1 MEELT
6 AGEVR
11 ARSFAA
17 AVRGFDRGEV
27 TGYLDQVADYLEA
40 LQQQLHQV
48 GVSEVTSPTDLA
60 AEYAAVGDE
69 VTAVLAEARAAADA
83 MRSRAAAETA
93 RWRAEAEDETR
104 QMYADA
110 EAAASETR
118 ESVWVTGTEML
129 AQVVAECELMVAQS
143 SELSLRIRSE
153 AERDSAKVLTD
164 SQRER
169 EAMLYAGRDEAE
181 RTVGAAR
188 KEADALMMSARHQTD
203 VAHERVRALEQR
215 RAELM
220 EELESTQKALLGIE
234 DETMAAVEEGL
245 EEPEPVADM
254 EARTDWPEDEGGV
267 RIVAARP
274 SVPVEPVDA
283 DALVAEVEALRGRQP
298 QGTAGP
304 APPKVEPVSPP
315 LGGSPAIA
323 PSDSGFA
330 AATSEGSEIGR
341 GSARLVGTISD
352 PSSPQ
357 GEETGGEGGSFA
369 DEPRSEPSRDVA
381 PPLTAEE
388 TVDEAQPEPEA
399 AVETE
404 VELTSEPEPEAEAA
418 APEPEE
424 TAEAEPEPEIKEGP
438 DPLAGLFDELRG
450 GVPAP
455 LTPATGNGEASEEAV
470 IRAAPVATL
479 VDDDEP
485 TESTLDSR
493 LSTLDSLDP
502 FALRDRLLLP
512 VQNRALRL
520 VKRELVSSQNRALE
534 DLRLN
539 PEWLPGPDL
548 VDGEISVALLDLTT
562 ESTAAGFA
570 AAGELLGRT
579 DPPRPEL
586 EAGDPTE
593 EFIGAFIESARL
605 SLERSRA
612 AAAGKRETASSL
624 SRVFRA
630 WRTDDAERRVRFL
643 SRRAYHDGVLAALMA
658 MDCQRVLVSP
668 SGTSC
673 VDHGEGTPP
682 WLISD
687 GPPPGSLV
695 PPASIECSCTI
706 VPDC

>member
-48 GVSEVTSPTDLA
+48 GISEVKSPTDLA
-60 AEYAAVGDE
+60 ADYAAVGDE

-129 AQVVAECELMVAQS
+129 AQVVAECELMVAQA

-153 AERDSAKVLTD
+153 AERDSTKMLTD

-169 EAMLYAGRDEAE
+169 EAMLHAGRDEAE
-181 RTVGAAR
+181 RMVSAAR

-234 DETMAAVEEGL
+234 DEPIAAVEEGS
-245 EEPEPVADM
+245 EEPEPVADI
-254 EARTDWPEDEGGV
+254 ETRTHWPEDEGGV

-274 SVPVEPVDA
+274 SAPIEPVDA

-298 QGTAGP
+298 QGATRP
-304 APPKVEPVSPP
+304 SPPKVEPVSPP
-315 LGGSPAIA
+315 LGGRNTMA
-323 PSDSGFA
+323 PSDGGKA
-330 AATSEGSEIGR
+330 AATSEG
-341 GSARLVGTISD
+341 
-352 PSSPQ
+352 
-357 GEETGGEGGSFA
+357 EETG
-369 DEPRSEPSRDVA
+369 
-381 PPLTAEE
+381 
-388 TVDEAQPEPEA
+388 
-399 AVETE
+399 
-404 VELTSEPEPEAEAA
+404 SEPEPE
-418 APEPEE
+418 PKPEE
-424 TAEAEPEPEIKEGP
+424 TEPEPEPEASEPESEPKPEPEIVGGP

-450 GVPAP
+450 GAPVP

-470 IRAAPVATL
+470 IRAAPVSTL
-479 VDDDEP
+479 IDDDEP
-485 TESTLDSR
+485 AESTPDSR
-493 LSTLDSLDP
+493 LSTVDSLDP

-548 VDGEISVALLDLTT
+548 VDGEIGVALLDLTT

-570 AAGELLGRT
+570 AASELVGRT
-579 DPPRPEL
+579 DPPHPEV

-630 WRTDDAERRVRFL
+630 WRTDDAERRVRCL

-658 MDCQRVLVSP
+658 MDCRRVLVSP

-673 VDHGEGTPP
+673 VDHGEGIPP